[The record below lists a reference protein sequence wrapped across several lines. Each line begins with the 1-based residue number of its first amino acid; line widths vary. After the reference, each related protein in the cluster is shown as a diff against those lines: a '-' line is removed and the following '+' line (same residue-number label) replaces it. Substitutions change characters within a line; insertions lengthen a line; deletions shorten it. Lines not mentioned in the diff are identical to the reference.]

1 MSKTTF
7 HTLNEFKKWWLRTR
21 KLRPP
26 LDAVHTYPA
35 MNSVTLY
42 RKGQFQVQLIVSAP
56 NTTVK
61 EHTHPN
67 VDSYELAMAG
77 DGDLT
82 IDGKTWNTKGSKE
95 EVYILANC
103 PHGGTAGPNGG
114 IFLSIQ
120 KWADGVTP
128 TCVGLD
134 SPGSDTAHDWC
145 VDTHDR
151 KVL

>member
-1 MSKTTF
+1 MTF
-7 HTLNEFKKWWLRTR
+7 ETLDQFKDWWLRTR

-26 LDAVHTYPA
+26 TDAMRMYPNI
-35 MNSVTLY
+35 NSVVLY
-42 RKGQFQVQLIVSAP
+42 RKGQFQVQMIVGDPGVSVA
-56 NTTVK
+56 
-61 EHTHPN
+61 EHGHPN
-67 VDSYELAMAG
+67 VDSYELAIAG

-82 IDGKTWNTKGSKE
+82 VDGETWNTGLLKK
-95 EVYILANC
+95 EVYIRANVL
-103 PHGGTAGPNGG
+103 HSGTAGPNGG

-134 SPGSDTAHDWC
+134 SPDSNTAHDWC

-151 KVL
+151 KIQ